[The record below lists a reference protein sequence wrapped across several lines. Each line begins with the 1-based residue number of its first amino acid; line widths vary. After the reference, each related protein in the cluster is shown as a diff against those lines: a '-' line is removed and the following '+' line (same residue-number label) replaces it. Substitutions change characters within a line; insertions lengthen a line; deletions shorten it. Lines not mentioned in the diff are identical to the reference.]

1 MIRVLHI
8 SQADGGVACYL
19 QMLLR
24 HLDTRIISNSLVCA
38 NQFNEADF
46 KPLVDD
52 FSQIRMKRE
61 ISLKSD
67 FKAMLALRKYIK
79 VHNPDI
85 IYCHSSKAGALGRLA
100 VLGMQNPVVYNAHGW
115 AFNMKCSRI
124 KVLIYKYVEKF
135 LAYFTDSIICISDF
149 EKESALR
156 NGVGNQEKLQ
166 VIYNGVDVDAI
177 ETNIST
183 TKLSRTQLDIPE
195 NAYVVGMIGRISDQK
210 APDTFVKMA
219 EIVKRSIPEAFF
231 VIVGDGP
238 DRAEIE
244 SMILAKGLQQ
254 SFFISGWVSNPNDY
268 MTLFDVGVLLSR
280 WEGFGYAI
288 VEYMVAKKPVV
299 ATKVDAIPDII
310 KENEN
315 GLLVDV
321 DDYKNAALQVMRLY
335 QNDLLRKNLVENAYK
350 MVLRKFTI
358 ERVVEEHEKLFAELL
373 QKK

>member
-1 MIRVLHI
+1 MPHVLHI
-8 SQADGGVACYL
+8 SQADGGVAVYL
-19 QMLLR
+19 QMLLK
-24 HLDTRIISNSLVCA
+24 HLDKQKITSSVVCA
-38 NQFNEADF
+38 QQFIPEDF
-46 KPLVDD
+46 MPLVSD
-52 FSQIRMKRE
+52 FQQIEMVRE
-61 ISLKSD
+61 ISPKKDLQAV
-67 FKAMLALRKYIK
+67 FRLRKCIK
-79 VHNPDI
+79 QVNPDI
-85 IYCHSSKAGALGRLA
+85 VYCHSSKAGALGRLA
-100 VLGMQNPVVYNAHGW
+100 VLGMRKTVVYNAHGW

-156 NGVGNQEKLQ
+156 NGVGNQQKLQ

-183 TKLSRTQLDIPE
+183 TKLSRAQLNVPE

-299 ATKVDAIPDII
+299 ATRVDAIPNIVTN
-310 KENEN
+310 EEN
-315 GLLVDV
+315 GLLVEV
-321 DDYKNAALQVMRLY
+321 DDYETTSKQIVRLY
-335 QNDLLRKNLVENAYK
+335 SDSALRNKLTAHAYD
-350 MVLRKFTI
+350 MVKRKFSI
-358 ERVVEEHEKLFAELL
+358 SRVATEHETLL
-373 QKK
+373 INLCVRK